1 MHLKSTI
8 YQTTHLYVVD
18 TWRVHSTKWL
28 IFLSPFIYGGY
39 HNLVPRVLSYPPSLS
54 LRRAGRREPWERGCD
69 YYKHAPSKGFSSV
82 QTCALVDV
90 VCYTAVFRVVTQ
102 CSSLRDDTKN
112 GCVADYGGCQSTV
125 KDNREHHTRKCLWT
139 KEKGKSVYDNW
150 ARGSSNTSSSCR
162 KQVNLRSCW
171 VDCGFKCVFT
181 LHFAYYLIDG
191 TREYKPHLSPQ
202 TVRNSFEYQ
211 VMCLN
216 GTIHTNTPT
225 IKRQH

>member
-1 MHLKSTI
+1 M
-8 YQTTHLYVVD
+8 
-18 TWRVHSTKWL
+18 
-28 IFLSPFIYGGY
+28 
-39 HNLVPRVLSYPPSLS
+39 
-54 LRRAGRREPWERGCD
+54 
-69 YYKHAPSKGFSSV
+69 
-82 QTCALVDV
+82 VDV
-90 VCYTAVFRVVTQ
+90 NQPLKIIENIIRENAFEQRKKEN
-102 CSSLRDDTKN
+102 R
-112 GCVADYGGCQSTV
+112 ST
-125 KDNREHHTRKCLWT
+125 N
-139 KEKGKSVYDNW
+139 NW

-216 GTIHTNTPT
+216 GTVHTNSPT
-225 IKRQH
+225 IKRQHCSGGFRGGAREPRPPSYLRVWITAPHPISRALDPALH

>member
-1 MHLKSTI
+1 ML
-8 YQTTHLYVVD
+8 L
-18 TWRVHSTKWL
+18 
-28 IFLSPFIYGGY
+28 
-39 HNLVPRVLSYPPSLS
+39 N
-54 LRRAGRREPWERGCD
+54 
-69 YYKHAPSKGFSSV
+69 
-82 QTCALVDV
+82 
-90 VCYTAVFRVVTQ
+90 
-102 CSSLRDDTKN
+102 
-112 GCVADYGGCQSTV
+112 
-125 KDNREHHTRKCLWT
+125 
-139 KEKGKSVYDNW
+139 KGKRNRSTNNW

-216 GTIHTNTPT
+216 GTVHTNSPT
-225 IKRQH
+225 IKRQHCSGGFRGGAREPRPPLLSKGLDNRPPPYISSSGSGTALT